1 MKVFV
6 NYPED
11 ADKKTEFED
20 RVADFHAT
28 LLIKKIQDLHISD
41 KSKKKVLDL
50 ILQNLKEKMYED

>member
-41 KSKKKVLDL
+41 ASKRKVLDL
-50 ILQNLKEKMYED
+50 ILQDLKEKMYED